1 MDKSSAL
8 RAQRLGMSAAEIRQL
23 RRRLD
28 WTQARLALVLG
39 VHRMTIG
46 RWECDT
52 GAEVVLAE
60 ANHAS

>member
-23 RRRLD
+23 RRRMD

-39 VHRMTIG
+39 LHRMTLG

-52 GAEVVLAE
+52 GAAVAPAE
-60 ANHAS
+60 ADHGN